1 MLKERIF
8 HTAVFPIIKEAT
20 KKVCLYIG
28 MDLLFIFMEK
38 IIKLLGTGRLCNLRS
53 S

>member
-8 HTAVFPIIKEAT
+8 HTVVFPIIKEAIR
-20 KKVCLYIG
+20 KVCLYVS
-28 MDLLFIFMEK
+28 MDHLFIFMEK
-38 IIKLLGTGRLCNLRS
+38 IIKLLGTEKLCNLRS